1 MQDYDLFQ
9 KTSPFTPGNPVPVEL
24 FIGRKE
30 KIDEVIRYIRQISA
44 GKQENIFLS
53 GERGIGKS
61 SFASFIRHL
70 VGSRYNILG
79 LHVFLG
85 KVSTLD
91 DMICLLFNQLL
102 EETKEQTW
110 YEKIKKFLGNHIK
123 EVGLYGISVKF
134 SPTEHDLKELV
145 GKFPEAIHRL
155 LEEIKDEK
163 KGLFIV
169 LDDINGLADNLEFAN
184 WYKSFVDEVA
194 THYKNFPVLIMLVGL
209 PEKRDSLSNKQP
221 SLTRI
226 FRIIEIEKLRNEE
239 VENFFNKTFK
249 KADIKNV
256 TEEAMTILVTYSSG
270 LPTLMHEIGDATFWA
285 DNDGVVDG
293 GDAVKGVL
301 DATQNIGRKY
311 LDPKVYRT
319 IRSERYRSILR
330 KLGKIQISR
339 YFKKK
344 DVLQK
349 LTENEKKV
357 FHNFLR
363 RLIELGIIESDFE
376 RGPGAYKFV
385 NAIYP
390 VYIWMESHG
399 QKEK

>member
-1 MQDYDLFQ
+1 MQDYGFVQ

-249 KADIKNV
+249 KANIENV

-270 LPTLMHEIGDATFWA
+270 LPTLMQEIGDATFWA
-285 DNDGVVDG
+285 DNDGVVDEN
-293 GDAVKGVL
+293 DAIKGIL
-301 DATQNIGRKY
+301 AASEEIGKKY